1 MDLTGLT
8 AKVLSYGEICDHC
21 LGRMV
26 GKRSFGLSNDQRG
39 SGLRTAYY
47 LALNEPFRP
56 HQGSCWICH
65 DYFTTIGAWADRV
78 VAALDGIEYLTFLI
92 GSRVPPL
99 IAENEEMVWS
109 DLSLAYAEPIKSEI
123 NREVGKAVS
132 ERTGKEASLSS
143 PDVLAILDI
152 ASGTVEAQISP
163 IFFYGRYRKLERG
176 IPQTHW
182 DCRAC
187 RGKGCE
193 RCGYSG
199 KQYAD
204 SVEELIARPAAE
216 LFAAE
221 GGVLHGAGR
230 EDIDARMI
238 GTGRPFVMEMVAPR
252 KRSIDLSDLEAAVNN
267 SARGRVE
274 VSLGRWSSRGE
285 VETIKSDKM
294 HKKYRILVEIDD
306 PVSLSELQSALAA
319 LEGATVYQ
327 RTPQRV
333 AHRRADKVRER
344 GVLEIGYAGREGDG
358 HVIEL
363 TSEAGLYVKELISGD
378 RGRTRPS
385 LSALLGKE
393 ARVVRLDVIQ
403 VSGTESGE

>member
-1 MDLTGLT
+1 MDLTDLT
-8 AKVLSYGEICDHC
+8 GKILAYGEICDHC

-26 GKRSFGLSNDQRG
+26 GKRSFGLGNDQRG
-39 SGLRTAYY
+39 AGLRIAYY

-56 HQGSCWICH
+56 HQGCCWIC
-65 DYFTTIGAWADRV
+65 DDLFTTIGEWAGRV
-78 VAALDGIEYLTFLI
+78 VAALDGIEYRTFLI

-99 IAENEEMVWS
+99 MAENEEMVWS
-109 DLSLAYAEPIKSEI
+109 DLSLAYAEPMKSEI
-123 NREVGKAVS
+123 NREVGKAVA
-132 ERTGKEASLSS
+132 EMTGKEASLSS
-143 PDVLAILDI
+143 PDVLAVLDI
-152 ASGTVEAQISP
+152 ASGTIEVQITP
-163 IFFYGRYRKLERG
+163 VFFYGRYRKLERG

-193 RCGYSG
+193 RCGQTG

-216 LFAAE
+216 LFRAE
-221 GGVLHGAGR
+221 RGVLHGAGR

-238 GTGRPFVMEMVAPR
+238 GTGRPFVMEMVSPR
-252 KRSIDLSDLEAAVNN
+252 RRSIGLSDLESAVNS
-267 SARGRVE
+267 SAGGRVE
-274 VSLGRWSSRGE
+274 VSLEHWSTRGE
-285 VETIKSDKM
+285 VETIKSDKG

-306 PVSLSELQSALAA
+306 PVSLSELQSALDV
-319 LEGATVYQ
+319 LKGATVYQ

-344 GVLEIGYAGREGDG
+344 RVLEIEYTGREGDG
-358 HVIEL
+358 CVIEL
-363 TSEAGLYVKELISGD
+363 TGEAGLYVKELISGD
-378 RGRTRPS
+378 CGRTRPS

-393 ARVVRLDVIQ
+393 ARVVRLDVLW
-403 VSGTESGE
+403 VGGTESGD

>member
-1 MDLTGLT
+1 MTG
-8 AKVLSYGEICDHC
+8 KVLSYGEICDHC

-26 GKRSFGLSNDQRG
+26 GKRSFGLSNNRRG
-39 SGLRTAYY
+39 AGLRTVYY
-47 LALNEPFRP
+47 LAMNEPFRP
-56 HQGSCWICH
+56 HQGSCWICQ
-65 DYFTTIGAWADRV
+65 DIFTTIGEWAGRV
-78 VAALDGIEYLTFLI
+78 AVAFEGIEYRTFLI
-92 GSRVPPL
+92 GSHVPPL
-99 IAENEEMVWS
+99 MAENEEMVWS
-109 DLSLAYAEPIKSEI
+109 DLSLAFAEPLKSEI

-132 ERTGKEASLSS
+132 ERTGKEASLTS
-143 PDVLAILDI
+143 PDVLAVLDL
-152 ASGTVEAQISP
+152 ASGIVEVQVSP

-187 RGKGCE
+187 RGRGCE

-216 LFAAE
+216 LFAAG

-238 GTGRPFVMEMVAPR
+238 GTGRPFVMEMLAPR
-252 KRSIDLSDLEAAVNN
+252 KRSIDLSSLQEAINK
-267 SARGRVE
+267 SAGGRVE
-274 VSLGRWSSRGE
+274 VSLERWSSRGE

-319 LEGATVYQ
+319 LKGVTVYQ

-344 GVLEIGYAGREGDG
+344 RVLEIGYAGREDDG
-358 HVIEL
+358 YVIEL
-363 TSEAGLYVKELISGD
+363 TGEAGLYVKELISGD

-403 VSGTESGE
+403 VSGTESGD

>member
-1 MDLTGLT
+1 MDLIDLCG
-8 AKVLSYGEICDHC
+8 KVLAYGEICDHC

-26 GKRSFGLSNDQRG
+26 GKRSYGLSNDRRG
-39 SGLRTAYY
+39 AGLRTAYY
-47 LALNEPFRP
+47 LTLNEPFRP
-56 HQGSCWICH
+56 HQGSCWICQ
-65 DYFTTIGAWADRV
+65 DLFTTIGEWARRV
-78 VAALDGIEYLTFLI
+78 ATAFEAIEYRTFLI
-92 GSRVPPL
+92 GTHVPPL
-99 IAENEEMVWS
+99 MAENEEMVWS
-109 DLSLAYAEPIKSEI
+109 DLSLAFAEPMKSEI

-132 ERTGKEASLSS
+132 ELTGKEASLTS
-143 PDVLAILDI
+143 PDLLAVLDI
-152 ASGTVEAQISP
+152 ASGTVEVQVNP
-163 IFFYGRYRKLERG
+163 VFFYGRYRKLERG

-199 KQYAD
+199 KQYPD

-252 KRSIDLSDLEAAVNN
+252 RRSIDLEELEAAIN
-267 SARGRVE
+267 SSASGRVE
-274 VSLGRWSSRGE
+274 VSLERWSSRGE

-294 HKKYRILVEIDD
+294 HKNYRILVEIDD
-306 PVSLSELQSALAA
+306 PVSLSELQSALTA
-319 LEGATVYQ
+319 LKGATVYQ

-344 GVLEIGYAGREGDG
+344 RVLEIGYTGSEGDR

-363 TSEAGLYVKELISGD
+363 TGEAGLYVKELISGD
-378 RGRTRPS
+378 CGRTRPS
-385 LSALLGKE
+385 LSALLGRE

>member
-1 MDLTGLT
+1 MDLTDLT
-8 AKVLSYGEICDHC
+8 ANVLSYGEICDHC

-26 GKRSFGLSNDQRG
+26 GKRSHGLGNDRRG
-39 SGLRTAYY
+39 AGLRIAYY
-47 LALNEPFRP
+47 LARNEPFRP
-56 HQGSCWICH
+56 HQGSCWIC
-65 DYFTTIGAWADRV
+65 DDLFSTIGEWAGRV
-78 VAALDGIEYLTFLI
+78 VAALVGIEYRTFLI

-99 IAENEEMVWS
+99 MTENEEMVWS
-109 DLSLAYAEPIKSEI
+109 DLSLAYAEPMKSEI

-143 PDVLAILDI
+143 PDVLAVLDI
-152 ASGTVEAQISP
+152 GPGTVEIQVSP
-163 IFFYGRYRKLERG
+163 VFFYGRYRKLERG

-193 RCGYSG
+193 RCGHTG

-221 GGVLHGAGR
+221 RGVLHGAGR

-252 KRSIDLSDLEAAVNN
+252 RRSIDLLDLEAAIN
-267 SARGRVE
+267 SSATGRVE
-274 VSLGRWSSRGE
+274 VSLGRWSTRGE

-306 PVSLSELQSALAA
+306 PVSLSELQSALDA
-319 LEGATVYQ
+319 LEGATVFQ

-344 GVLEIGYAGREGDG
+344 RVLEIGYAGREGDG

-363 TSEAGLYVKELISGD
+363 TGEAGLYVKELISGD
-378 RGRTRPS
+378 CGRTRPS

-403 VSGTESGE
+403 VSGTESGD

>member
-1 MDLTGLT
+1 MTG
-8 AKVLSYGEICDHC
+8 KVLSYGEICDHC

-26 GKRSFGLSNDQRG
+26 GKRSFGLSNNRRG
-39 SGLRTAYY
+39 VGLRTVYY
-47 LALNEPFRP
+47 LAMNEPFRP
-56 HQGSCWICH
+56 HQGSCWICQ
-65 DYFTTIGAWADRV
+65 DLFSTIGEWAGRV
-78 VAALDGIEYLTFLI
+78 VLALEGIEYRTFLI
-92 GSRVPPL
+92 GSHVPPL
-99 IAENEEMVWS
+99 MAENEEMVWS
-109 DLSLAYAEPIKSEI
+109 DLSLAYAEPLKSEI

-132 ERTGKEASLSS
+132 ERTGKEASLTS
-143 PDVLAILDI
+143 PDVLAVLDL
-152 ASGTVEAQISP
+152 ASGIVEVQVSP

-187 RGKGCE
+187 RGRGCE
-193 RCGYSG
+193 RCAYSG

-221 GGVLHGAGR
+221 AGVLHGAGR

-238 GTGRPFVMEMVAPR
+238 GTGRPFVMEMLAPR
-252 KRSIDLSDLEAAVNN
+252 KRNIDLSGLQESINN

-274 VSLGRWSSRGE
+274 VSLERWSSRGE

-319 LEGATVYQ
+319 LKGVTVYQ

-344 GVLEIGYAGREGDG
+344 RVLEIGYTGREDDG
-358 HVIEL
+358 YVIEL
-363 TSEAGLYVKELISGD
+363 TGEAGLYVKELISGD

-403 VSGTESGE
+403 VSGTESGD